1 MRQIHKRLLASAGF
15 ISVAAYTIFF
25 APRWFFFIFVEVF
38 ILLGLNEFLSLA
50 EKKGVTI
57 HRILTLTFGALV
69 PFSVFFHSDS
79 VILMLAMLAVLVM
92 HFKPSLRDQAL
103 ISTAVMVFGILYV
116 AWFCSYLIKMRYL
129 NHGGWWVFYT
139 ILLVKGGDAGAYFVG
154 KNYGKIKLIE
164 HISPNKSVEGAVGGF
179 LTTVALSLLSFIYL
193 PHIPFVHLLV
203 LGILTGLLAQLGDL
217 AESVMKRDAGVK
229 DSGAVPGL
237 GGILDILDSLIL
249 TIPFIYYYITIVLGE
264 MI

>member
-1 MRQIHKRLLASAGF
+1 
-15 ISVAAYTIFF
+15 
-25 APRWFFFIFVEVF
+25 
-38 ILLGLNEFLSLA
+38 
-50 EKKGVTI
+50 
-57 HRILTLTFGALV
+57 
-69 PFSVFFHSDS
+69 
-79 VILMLAMLAVLVM
+79 
-92 HFKPSLRDQAL
+92 
-103 ISTAVMVFGILYV
+103 
-116 AWFCSYLIKMRYL
+116 
-129 NHGGWWVFYT
+129 
-139 ILLVKGGDAGAYFVG
+139 AGAYFVG

-193 PHIPFVHLLV
+193 PHVPFVHLLV